1 MHDYNEFWKWFTD
14 HNESL
19 TMLNDLDDAEGQ
31 RLLDEVQ
38 QQLDHYCEGLT
49 YEMSEPG
56 PSGRTFTISA
66 EGDTDLF
73 RYVVELVDNA
83 PDLDWWEFVPFKQAN
98 GTGLRARFDRY
109 TFDTSKMHFMQLE
122 CEEEPDFI
130 GLRVAVD
137 LKAICGGKNVPT
149 PDDEDLQVGVYVT
162 IEAMI
167 GEYDCATLMGYL
179 EVVPL
184 PDEPFKAGFRPMD
197 DLLEFVEWFKKQRD
211 KE

>member
-38 QQLDHYCEGLT
+38 QQLDRYCEGLT

-83 PDLDWWEFVPFKQAN
+83 PDLDWWEFVAFRQPQ
-98 GTGLRARFDRY
+98 GTDLKVSFERFRFE
-109 TFDTSKMHFMQLE
+109 TKKMYFMQLE
-122 CEEEPDFI
+122 SEEEPDI
-130 GLRVAVD
+130 LGIRVALPDPVD
-137 LKAICGGKNVPT
+137 
-149 PDDEDLQVGVYVT
+149 DDEDQLVGVYVT
-162 IEAMI
+162 IEALI
-167 GEYDCATLMGYL
+167 GEFDCATLVGYL
-179 EVVPL
+179 DTCAIPAEPL
-184 PDEPFKAGFRPMD
+184 KAGFRPMD
-197 DLLEFVEWFKKQRD
+197 DLPEFVEWFKQQRD
-211 KE
+211 K